1 MEKNKDIL
9 TSSPELK
16 TMPYYI
22 PDGYMDQFKNEA
34 KVISISRRRSQE
46 GFIEKL
52 SPLITMAAMFLAIV
66 KVGNLVMKN
75 SGEEETLTYED
86 YIVHSDTNISEV
98 NSDIDNTQI
107 AQAQVTAEDI
117 VQYLIYIGEPTESLE
132 ENYQD

>member
-1 MEKNKDIL
+1 M
-9 TSSPELK
+9 
-16 TMPYYI
+16 
-22 PDGYMDQFKNEA
+22 
-34 KVISISRRRSQE
+34 
-46 GFIEKL
+46 
-52 SPLITMAAMFLAIV
+52 
-66 KVGNLVMKN
+66 
-75 SGEEETLTYED
+75 TYED